1 MLGCFIS
8 SPSQRGIFT
17 TSKKETQYETSPS
30 TQRNLWNVP
39 LPVFHRNPFCW
50 PRLTIGLSR
59 KVTSMK
65 GKESNQNTFRH
76 GFLGKRNKNKDEK
89 ESTQGLGPREND
101 KIKKKGENNNFRP
114 TKISI
119 KGEESTVEEQQE
131 KSRVRK
137 RETKSKGE
145 NWQ

>member
-1 MLGCFIS
+1 
-8 SPSQRGIFT
+8 
-17 TSKKETQYETSPS
+17 
-30 TQRNLWNVP
+30 
-39 LPVFHRNPFCW
+39 
-50 PRLTIGLSR
+50 
-59 KVTSMK
+59 MK

-76 GFLGKRNKNKDEK
+76 GFLGKQNKNKDEK

>member
-1 MLGCFIS
+1 
-8 SPSQRGIFT
+8 
-17 TSKKETQYETSPS
+17 
-30 TQRNLWNVP
+30 
-39 LPVFHRNPFCW
+39 
-50 PRLTIGLSR
+50 
-59 KVTSMK
+59 MK

-89 ESTQGLGPREND
+89 ETTQGLSPREND
-101 KIKKKGENNNFRP
+101 KIKKKGENSNFRP

-137 RETKSKGE
+137 RETVEERKTKSKGE